1 MWSNNKQ
8 SDSPNA
14 SPAQPAAYQPPQ
26 APATYGAGSAPAPT
40 SFRSSAPTARNL
52 ATLGP
57 GLTVKGQISGDEDLQ
72 IEGKVEGPISLKG
85 QRLTVG
91 SYRRN
96 CFRCACARSDRLWQS
111 PRQPVAEDRVEVKKD
126 GSVVGNITGGRVLIE
141 DGAYLKGQIEIE
153 RGKSNKHASAEL
165 EPVGLESAATRTR
178 LNSLPRPQ
186 TDSIDR
192 PWRSGL

>member
-14 SPAQPAAYQPPQ
+14 APAQPASYQPTQSPTGYN
-26 APATYGAGSAPAPT
+26 ASSAPAPSP

-52 ATLGP
+52 AILGA
-57 GLTVKGQISGDEDLQ
+57 GLTIKGQISGDEDLQ
-72 IEGKVEGPISLKG
+72 IDGKVEGPIALKG

-91 SYRRN
+91 QNGEIVSDVH
-96 CFRCACARSDRLWQS
+96 AREVIVYGKVRGNLH
-111 PRQPVAEDRVEVKKD
+111 AEDRVEVKKD

-153 RGKSNKHASAEL
+153 RGKSNKHASPEL
-165 EPVGLESAATRTR
+165 EPVGAGVGVS
-178 LNSLPRPQ
+178 N
-186 TDSIDR
+186 
-192 PWRSGL
+192 